1 MPQPDVTANTP
12 FVISIKNH
20 IGSNYVSNKK
30 TND

>member
-1 MPQPDVTANTP
+1 MPQPDVTANAP
-12 FVISIKNH
+12 FITVTKNH